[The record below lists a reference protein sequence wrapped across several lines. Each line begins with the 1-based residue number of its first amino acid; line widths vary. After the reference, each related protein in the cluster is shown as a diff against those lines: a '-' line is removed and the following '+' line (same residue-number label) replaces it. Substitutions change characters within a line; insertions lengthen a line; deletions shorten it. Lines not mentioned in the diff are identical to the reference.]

1 MPLSQ
6 DIALVNRLKGGDL
19 SAFDELYLKYYTLL
33 CTSAFF
39 FLKNGAE
46 AKDLVQSL
54 FLDIW
59 DRQLYLHFH
68 DDIKGYLFLA
78 TKNRC
83 LNYLKR
89 EKVQGRHRKGYAA
102 LQEEG
107 VPADQAYGEGAT
119 DYHQR
124 LQSLLEQMPEQKK
137 TAIQMVYIHG
147 KRYQDAADAMRISIN
162 SLKTHLKTGLK
173 VLRGEINSKIN

>member
-1 MPLSQ
+1 MACQ
-6 DIALVNRLKGGDL
+6 HDTALISRLKGGDL
-19 SAFDELYLKYYTLL
+19 TAFDELYLKYYTLL
-33 CTSAFF
+33 CASAYF
-39 FLKNGAE
+39 FLKNGPE

-54 FLDIW
+54 FLDIL
-59 DRQLYLHFH
+59 DRQLYIHFH

-78 TKNRC
+78 VKHRC
-83 LNYLKR
+83 INHIKKQR
-89 EKVQGRHRKGYAA
+89 VQERHEKGYSV

-107 VPADQAYGEGAT
+107 EAEWLLGEEH
-119 DYHQR
+119 YQR
-124 LQSLLEQMPEQKK
+124 VHSLLEGMPDQKK

-173 VLRGEINSKIN
+173 FLRGEINSKIN